1 MADIITEIFF
11 NGITKGIDK
20 KHSLTKELFSTFTSN
35 ESDSLNKL
43 KIISEDLLFK
53 DSENDILVKCKN
65 ESQITKALKKFG
77 YQVIKKE
84 NYPFSE
90 YNYAGGENEINY
102 INNFE
107 EIFPETIK
115 INNKEE
121 RGCVSF

>member
-65 ESQITKALKKFG
+65 ESQITKVLKKFG

-102 INNFE
+102 M
-107 EIFPETIK
+107 
-115 INNKEE
+115 
-121 RGCVSF
+121 